1 MTSSQIDQTI
11 IEAKKTDRRNILL
24 WSSYDA
30 GDTLFSQAI
39 ISLAFQPLVLLVAF
53 DQGIDSYKDA
63 FLYMS
68 LFMAFS
74 NLLVA
79 LLGPL
84 IGAISDTSG
93 SRKPFVIFSA
103 TLMMLSTYGMM
114 FFNDF
119 VILCLLFVLAN
130 FSYQAG
136 RMFFDSMIPFLAKTE
151 ERGTASAISGSL
163 AFFGTFGAIGLGK
176 LAYALYGEPSAPSNV
191 FLDPSNPDYEVLD
204 YGGIIEFIGFS
215 VLAILLFTIPFL
227 FSKEKVIKNGNGI
240 KKNVRIALKDFRV
253 TFSELLND
261 RNALLFIIT
270 WFFVT
275 DASNATVLY
284 MNAVIVDGAGAT
296 MGEALIVIAMGGLL
310 AMIGAILTGVYLDR
324 FGPKKIFKFNIYA
337 WGISVILAILACWE
351 PNGNDIF
358 PWQIM
363 ILSAFSIGIG
373 FGGLWIIGRQFIYE
387 IAPPSKVAA
396 YMGFKQISGRVSAI
410 ISPILF
416 AGGVLLGD
424 FLGYSESN
432 SFALALI
439 PLFIFFI
446 IGYFFLRNYVD
457 VHEEYLAG
465 ERAPYA
471 KFAKT
476 D

>member
-1 MTSSQIDQTI
+1 MTSSHVDQTE
-11 IEAKKTDRRNILL
+11 IEAKKTERKNILL

-53 DQGIDSYKDA
+53 DQGIGSYQDA

-79 LLGPL
+79 ILGPL
-84 IGAISDTSG
+84 IGAISDTTG

-103 TLMMLSTYGMM
+103 TLMMLSTTGMM

-119 VILCLLFVLAN
+119 VTLCLLFVLAN

-163 AFFGTFGAIGLGK
+163 AFIGTFGAIGLGK
-176 LAYALYGEPSAPSNV
+176 LAYALHGEPSAPSDV
-191 FLDPSNPDYEVLD
+191 FDGSADLD
-204 YGGIIEFIGFS
+204 YGGLIDFIGYS
-215 VLAILLFTIPFL
+215 VIAILLFTIPFL
-227 FSKEKVIKNGNGI
+227 FSKEKVISNGNGI

-253 TFSELLND
+253 TFSDLLND
-261 RNALLFIIT
+261 KNALLFIIT

-310 AMIGAILTGVYLDR
+310 AMIGAIFTGIYLDR
-324 FGPKKIFKFNIYA
+324 FGPKRIFKFNIYA

-387 IAPPSKVAA
+387 ISPPSKVAS

-410 ISPILF
+410 ISPLLF
-416 AGGVLLGD
+416 AGGILLGD
-424 FLGYSESN
+424 ALGYSEQN
-432 SFALALI
+432 SFAIALV
-439 PLFIFFI
+439 PLFLFFI
-446 IGYFFLRNYVD
+446 VGYFTLNKYVD

-471 KFAKT
+471 KFNKT